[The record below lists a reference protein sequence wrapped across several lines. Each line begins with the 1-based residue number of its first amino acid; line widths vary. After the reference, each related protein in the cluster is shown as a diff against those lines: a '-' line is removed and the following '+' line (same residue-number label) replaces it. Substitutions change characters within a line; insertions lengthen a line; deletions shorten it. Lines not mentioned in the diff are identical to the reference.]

1 MSADATAAVQDAAP
15 PENGADG
22 KKKKKFHLSFPTAF
36 TILFFITIIAVI
48 ATWFI
53 PAGQYSKLVY
63 LPDAEVFQVTEPTGE
78 IRTIEGTEEAFRADE
93 ELAEMQID
101 VNQLLSGAITKPI
114 SIPGTYMELPS
125 KPMGITDITAAM
137 VNGTINGVDIMVFI
151 LVLGGLIGVVN
162 ASGAFESGLVALTKK
177 TKGREFLLVFLV
189 SILMVLG
196 GTTCGLEEE
205 AVAFYP
211 ILVPIFLAL
220 GYDSIVCVGAI
231 FLAGSMGTTF
241 STINPFSVVIAS
253 NAAGVAWTEGIEWRV
268 FGCIVG
274 CIVVVSY
281 LYWYCRKIKKN
292 PAASYTYEDREH
304 FAKLYA
310 VHDSNSTSIPS
321 FNWRRKVILVLFV
334 LAFVLMVWGVVS
346 QGWWFPQMAASFLA
360 VAIIA
365 MFLTGLDEKTV
376 VDAFINGASS
386 LVGVSLI
393 IGLAR
398 GVNMIMEDGLIS
410 DTLLFWASNAVNG
423 MEGPIFILMMMV
435 MFFLLGFIVPSSSGL
450 AVLAMPILAPL
461 ADTVG
466 IDRSI
471 VVSAYNWGQYAMLY
485 LAPTGLVMATLT
497 MLDMK
502 YTHWLKFVLPMVGFL
517 FVFGGALLV
526 IQVMVGA

>member
-1 MSADATAAVQDAAP
+1 MSADATTATPVATMDAP
-15 PENGADG
+15 P
-22 KKKKKFHLSFPTAF
+22 KKKKKFSVPTAF
-36 TILFFITIIAVI
+36 TILFVITILAVI

-53 PAGQYSKLVY
+53 PAGAYSKLAY
-63 LPDAEVFQVTEPTGE
+63 LPDSSEFQITEPSGE
-78 IRTIEGTEEAFRADE
+78 VRTIPATEEAFRADP
-93 ELAEMQID
+93 ELQDMKVD
-101 VNQLLSGAITKPI
+101 VDKFLDGSITKPI
-114 SIPGTYMELPS
+114 SVPGTYEELPQQP
-125 KPMGITDITAAM
+125 KGLFDVTAAM

-268 FGCIVG
+268 VGCIVG
-274 CIVVVSY
+274 AIVVVSY
-281 LYWYCRKIKKN
+281 LYWYCKKIKKN
-292 PAASYTYEDREH
+292 PEASYTYEDREH
-304 FAKLYA
+304 FAKLFS
-310 VHDSNSTSIPS
+310 VHDANATSIPA
-321 FNWRRKVILVLFV
+321 FDWRRKLILVLFV
-334 LAFVLMVWGVVS
+334 SAF
-346 QGWWFPQMAASFLA
+346 
-360 VAIIA
+360 II
-365 MFLTGLDEKTV
+365 MICIFLTGLDEKTV

-398 GVNMIMEDGLIS
+398 GVNLIMEEGFVS
-410 DTLLFWASNAVNG
+410 DTLLYWASNAVQG
-423 MEGPIFILMMMV
+423 MEGAVFIIMMMV
-435 MFFLLGFIVPSSSGL
+435 IFFLLGFIVPSSSGL

-471 VVSAYNWGQYAMLY
+471 IVSAYNWGQYAMLY